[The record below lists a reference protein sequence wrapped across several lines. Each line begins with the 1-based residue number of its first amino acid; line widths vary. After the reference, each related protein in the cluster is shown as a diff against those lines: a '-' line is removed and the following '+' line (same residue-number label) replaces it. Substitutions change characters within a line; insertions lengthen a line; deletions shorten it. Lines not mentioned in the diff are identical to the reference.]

1 MTLPDGNDL
10 EARLEAL
17 FSVQA
22 DALIAGKHYE
32 ADLDEFGIPAT
43 HAAQT
48 RSLLHLADGLTK
60 ALVSV
65 EPSAEFVTRLK
76 GELIGGQPATL
87 LVRWRKLPAHYQLAA
102 KLGGMAI
109 SAGIMLLA
117 ARRGLNTLQAIQRR
131 NEPKAEPGLSLHSAN

>member
-1 MTLPDGNDL
+1 MNLPDGNDL

-17 FSVQA
+17 LSAQA
-22 DALIAGKHYE
+22 DALIADTPFE
-32 ADLDEFGIPAT
+32 AHFDQVGIPPA
-43 HAAQT
+43 HSAQA
-48 RSLLHLADGLTK
+48 RSLLQLADRLHG
-60 ALVSV
+60 ALVSA
-65 EPSAEFVTRLK
+65 EPSAEFVGRLK
-76 GELIGGQPATL
+76 NELIGGQPATL

-131 NEPKAEPGLSLHSAN
+131 NQPETESGFSLHSAN

>member
-1 MTLPDGNDL
+1 MNLPDGNDL

-17 FSVQA
+17 LNAQA
-22 DALIAGKHYE
+22 DALIAGTPFG
-32 ADLDEFGIPAT
+32 ANFDQFGIPARHT
-43 HAAQT
+43 AQT
-48 RSLLHLADGLTK
+48 RTLLQLADNLHS

-65 EPSAEFVTRLK
+65 EPSAEFVGRLK

-117 ARRGLNTLQAIQRR
+117 ARRGLNTLQAMQRR
-131 NEPKAEPGLSLHSAN
+131 NQPETEAGFSLHSAN